1 MGDQM
6 PVVNMR
12 ELARSTSRVVD
23 SVHRSGKA
31 ALVTRGGRP
40 VVAMIAID
48 DGALEDWILANSP
61 KFVQSLRKADADL
74 RDGRALSLDAF
85 LARNPVRPPARKAA
99 QSAMRAPRKG

>member
-1 MGDQM
+1 M

-40 VVAMIAID
+40 VVAVIAID
-48 DGALEDWILANSP
+48 EGALEDWILAHSP
-61 KFVQSLRKADADL
+61 GFVASLRKADADL
-74 RDGRALSLDAF
+74 RGGRAVPLDAF
-85 LARNPVRPPARKAA
+85 LARNPVRPAARNAVRNAK
-99 QSAMRAPRKG
+99 RAPAKG